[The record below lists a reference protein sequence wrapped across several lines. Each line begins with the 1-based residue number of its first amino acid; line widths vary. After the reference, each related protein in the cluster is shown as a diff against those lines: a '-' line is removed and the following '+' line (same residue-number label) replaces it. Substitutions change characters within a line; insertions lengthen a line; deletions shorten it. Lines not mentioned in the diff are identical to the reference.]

1 MWTPVR
7 YAMMAA
13 SALALSGCWMIDW
26 DGGDDEGIAG
36 QAAPGGARSYAASG
50 FDEVVLAGPDNIT
63 IRPGNNFSVVAT
75 GSAATLDNLRI
86 RVRGDNLDIS
96 RRRGSA
102 NTPPAMVTVTLPTLK
117 ELTVA
122 GSGTADVD
130 RIDGARADVT
140 IAGSGS
146 ARIAA
151 VAATRLD
158 LTVAG
163 SGRLTAAGRTERIDA
178 NIAGSGTI
186 TAPSLTATR
195 ADITVAG
202 SGDAAFA
209 VNGPA
214 EVTMLGSGDVTLT
227 GGARCTTRN
236 MGSGAVRC
244 S

>member
-1 MWTPVR
+1 MWTTGR
-7 YAMMAA
+7 FALLAA
-13 SALALSGCWMIDW
+13 SALALSGCWMIDI
-26 DGGDDEGIAG
+26 DGRDDDSIVG
-36 QAAPGGARSYAASG
+36 QAQTSGARSYAASG
-50 FDEVVLAGPDNIT
+50 FDEILLAGSDNVT
-63 IRPGNNFSVVAT
+63 VRRGNRFSVVAT
-75 GSAATLDNLRI
+75 GPAATLDNLVI
-86 RVRGDNLDIS
+86 RVDGDSLDIR
-96 RRRGSA
+96 RRRGS
-102 NTPPAMVTVTLPTLK
+102 NDSPSAMVTVTLPTLK

-130 RIDGARADVT
+130 RIDGRRADVT

-151 VAATRLD
+151 VAATRLE

-163 SGRLTAAGRTERIDA
+163 AGSLSAAGRAERIDA
-178 NIAGSGTI
+178 NIAGSGSI
-186 TAPSLTATR
+186 TAPTLTASR

-202 SGDAAFA
+202 SGNAAFA
-209 VNGPA
+209 VNGPVD
-214 EVTMLGSGDVTLT
+214 VTMLGSGDVTLT

>member
-1 MWTPVR
+1 MWATVR
-7 YAMMAA
+7 FGMLAA
-13 SALALSGCWMIDW
+13 SAMALSGCWLIDIN
-26 DGGDDEGIAG
+26 GRDDDAIAG
-36 QAAPGGARSYAASG
+36 QSGPGGARRYAASG
-50 FDEVVLAGPDNIT
+50 FDEIVLAGSDNVT
-63 IRPGNNFSVVAT
+63 VRRGDSFSVVAT
-75 GSAATLDNLRI
+75 GPAATLDNLVI
-86 RVRGDNLDIS
+86 RVDGDSLEIR

-102 NTPPAMVTVTLPTLK
+102 DSPAAMVTVTLPTLK

-122 GSGTADVD
+122 GSGIADVD

-163 SGRLTAAGRTERIDA
+163 SGSLTAAGRAERIDA
-178 NIAGSGTI
+178 NIAGSGSI
-186 TAPSLTATR
+186 AAPTLTAAR

-202 SGDAAFA
+202 SGAAAFA
-209 VNGPA
+209 VNGPVD
-214 EVTMLGSGDVTLT
+214 VTMLGAGNVTLT